1 VTAAIV
7 LAVVLAAPPGL
18 PAVVSAEPVPELNAK
33 FRRTEGWVGADGA
46 YSVVLSDKRA
56 VWLFS
61 DTLVGS
67 IRDGKRKLR
76 TLVNNS
82 AGVQAGRGAGF
93 TTSFAIQK
101 TTDGKPRAVFA
112 PPDGKGFF
120 WLQAGVHVGGKLY
133 VFLPRVETTGKGGAF
148 GFKHVGQWLGV
159 VENPAADPTEWKIAY
174 SELPSADFTGGRKWS
189 FGVAALRDG
198 EFVYVYGYEETAGKP
213 FPNRRLVLAR
223 VPAAKL
229 ADFAAWRFYSG
240 GQWKAEASDL
250 TPLADHIGTEGSVSY
265 VPGLKRYALVCTEN
279 GLGDRMVG
287 RFAESPAG
295 PWSEPVLLYR
305 CPEMRQSKKVFSYA
319 AKAHPHLGGENE
331 LVITYCVNAYELG
344 PVLND
349 ATLYWPNFVRVK
361 LKP

>member
-1 VTAAIV
+1 MTAAIV
-7 LAVVLAAPPGL
+7 LAVVLAAPPEV
-18 PAVVSAEPVPELNAK
+18 PAGVSAEPAPELNAK

-46 YSVVLSDKRA
+46 YSVVLSDQKA
-56 VWLFS
+56 LWLFS

-67 IRDGKRKLR
+67 INDGKRKLQ

-82 AGVQAGRGAGF
+82 VGVQAGRGADF
-93 TTSFAIQK
+93 TTSFAIRK
-101 TTDGKPRAVFA
+101 TADGKPRAVFA

-120 WLQAGVHVGGKLY
+120 WLQAGAHIGGKLY

-159 VENPAADPTEWKIAY
+159 VENPVADPTEWKVAY
-174 SELPSADFTGGRKWS
+174 SELPFADFAGERKRS
-189 FGVAALRDG
+189 FGLAALRDG
-198 EFVYVYGYEETAGKP
+198 EFIYVYGYEETAGKP

-223 VPAAKL
+223 VPAEKL

-240 GQWKAEASDL
+240 GQWKAGANDL
-250 TPLADHIGTEGSVSY
+250 TPLADHVSTEGSVSY
-265 VPGLKRYALVCTEN
+265 VPGLKRYAAVYTEN
-279 GLGDRMVG
+279 GLGERIVG
-287 RFAESPAG
+287 RFADAPAG

-305 CPEMRQSKKVFSYA
+305 CPEMKGNKKVFSYA
-319 AKAHPHLGGENE
+319 AKAHPHLSGENE
-331 LVITYCVNAYELG
+331 LVITYCVNAFELG
-344 PVLND
+344 PVVND